1 MSHERQGDRFA
12 RSTTHHPPSLRD
24 ELMRGLGV
32 DDVLSGHDHRQAQRT
47 AEGSRFR
54 VLVLSADEVRA
65 RALADKLGGITQV
78 AEHAA
83 AALPVPVT
91 QLKGSTLDLVTG
103 PRDALVLIDA
113 DEPAAELAA
122 CVRRLCKGRRKL
134 AVAFAGPRATG
145 ANVDLV
151 LRAGAR
157 GYIPKHLEPAALSAA
172 VRYILAGQKFRPYAH
187 DHDDSIAAKS
197 DKIPPAGKGS
207 NLRAEQPLTAAEM
220 EVLRLVSQHLTDR
233 EIAEARGTQRG
244 TVCIQVQSIK
254 RKLGCKRRSE
264 LIEIYR
270 RLYELDDQRV
280 QIALSGGPV
289 DTAWLVDLMHCET
302 RRRGQT
308 LFRQGELAR
317 RMYYL
322 ESGEITLPEI
332 GIRMKSGEL
341 LGEIG
346 IFAPDNKRTHTAVCA
361 TDVKLRYL
369 DSAQVWRF
377 YQLKPQFAIQM
388 QCLIM
393 RRLQADISRLR
404 Q

>member
-1 MSHERQGDRFA
+1 MSHERQGERFT
-12 RSTTHHPPSLRD
+12 RSSTHQTPSLSD
-24 ELMRGLGV
+24 ELMRGLGLE
-32 DDVLSGHDHRQAQRT
+32 DVHSGNERRQGQRVTDT
-47 AEGSRFR
+47 ARRR
-54 VLVLSADEVRA
+54 VLVLSADEVQA
-65 RALADKLGGITQV
+65 RALADKLSGITE
-78 AEHAA
+78 AAKCAA
-83 AALPVPVT
+83 AALPVSVT
-91 QLKGSTLDLVTG
+91 QLKGSTLDKVAQ

-122 CVRRLCKGRRKL
+122 CVRRLRKGRRKL

-157 GYIPKHLEPAALSAA
+157 GYIPKNLEPAALSAA
-172 VRYILAGQKFRPYAH
+172 VGYILAGQKFRPYSQ
-187 DHDDSIAAKS
+187 DHDDSLAAKP
-197 DKIPPAGKGS
+197 DKTPPAGKDA
-207 NLRAEQPLTAAEM
+207 NVRAEQPLTDAEM
-220 EVLRLVSQHLTDR
+220 EVLRLVSRHLTDR

-264 LIEIYR
+264 LIEMFR

-289 DTAWLVDLMHCET
+289 ATDWLVDLMHCET
-302 RRRGQT
+302 KRRGQT

-332 GIRMKSGEL
+332 GIRMMSGEL

-377 YQLKPQFAIQM
+377 YQLKPQFAIQI